1 LQQPVTRQYQDM
13 AYQQYLNQVERALI
27 QHDPAQAEAMRR
39 LQRIHDALPARP
51 RPAGNRLVRLLRRS
65 PPPKPVKGL
74 YLWGGVG
81 RGKTYLVDT
90 FFEALPLEHKTRL
103 HFHRFMQRVHVEL
116 RSLQN
121 QADPV
126 DTVARRFAQARILC
140 LDEFYV
146 SDITDAMLL
155 HKLLGGLFHHGVTL
169 VTTSNIPPDDLYRN
183 GLHRHLFLPAIELIK
198 QHMEVFHLDSATDYR
213 LRSLE
218 KAEIYHAP
226 LDDAADERLAEAFSA
241 IAPEPGEAGG
251 ELEVVSRRIPV
262 VRQADGVV
270 WFRFEDIC
278 DGPRSQLDYV
288 EIARMCHTV
297 LVSGIPVMDESM
309 ESQARRFMALVDE
322 FYDRNVKLIVSAEV
336 PPEGLYRGKWLTRE
350 FQRTRSRLQ
359 EMQSH
364 AYLEKPHLP

>member
-1 LQQPVTRQYQDM
+1 M
-13 AYQQYLNQVERALI
+13 AYQEYLTQVEHALI
-27 QHDPAQAEAMRR
+27 QHDPAQEEAMRR
-39 LQRIHDALPARP
+39 LQRIHDALLAGRRP
-51 RPAGNRLVRLLRRS
+51 SGNPFARLLRR
-65 PPPKPVKGL
+65 PPPPAPVKGL

-81 RGKTYLVDT
+81 RGKTHLVDT
-90 FFEALPLEHKTRL
+90 FFEALPIERKLRL
-103 HFHRFMQRVHVEL
+103 HFHRFMQRVHGEL
-116 RSLQN
+116 RTLRN

-126 DTVARRFAQARILC
+126 DVAARRLAESRILC

-169 VTTSNIPPDDLYRN
+169 VASSNIPPDDLYRN
-183 GLHRHLFLPAIELIK
+183 GLHRHLFLPAIDLINR
-198 QHMEVFHLDSATDYR
+198 HMEVFHLDSATDYR

-226 LDDAADERLAEAFSA
+226 LDEVADEHLAEAFEA
-241 IAPEPGEAGG
+241 IAPEPGEADG
-251 ELEVVSRRIPV
+251 EIEVIGRSIPV
-262 VRQADGVV
+262 MRQADGIV

-288 EIARMCHTV
+288 EIARIYHTV

-309 ESQARRFMALVDE
+309 ENQARRFMALVDE
-322 FYDRNVKLIVSAEV
+322 FYDRNVKLIVSAEAQ
-336 PPEGLYRGKWLTRE
+336 PEGLYRGKWLTNE